1 MKSFPLKI
9 STPTGDIFSDD
20 VLGRWVRSTE
30 GDLAVLAGHVPFA
43 CALVPCECKVLLSDE
58 TERFGHIDSGLLPVG
73 AERAILLSGS
83 FVWNE

>member
-1 MKSFPLKI
+1 MQYSAYAGGKRIRPYLTVAFCQLF
-9 STPTGDIFSDD
+9 G
-20 VLGRWVRSTE
+20 GRDT
-30 GDLAVLAGHVPFA
+30 DAIPFA

-58 TERFGHIDSGLLPVG
+58 TERFGHIDSGLLTVG